1 MKTNWQRLKT
11 LKVNQQF
18 ALISSVLLILCSGYI
33 VDKID
38 DINLAWQTNLN
49 LYRLSF
55 LLIILT
61 IESRVK
67 EIAVALLI
75 NHFIDRFFGINGWS
89 CNDSITIIFIIYKVV
104 KKWKV
109 LS

>member
-1 MKTNWQRLKT
+1 
-11 LKVNQQF
+11 
-18 ALISSVLLILCSGYI
+18 
-33 VDKID
+33 
-38 DINLAWQTNLN
+38 
-49 LYRLSF
+49 
-55 LLIILT
+55 LT

-75 NHFIDRFFGINGWS
+75 NHFVDRYFGINGWS
-89 CNDSITIIFIIYKVV
+89 WNDSITIIFIIYKAV